1 MERVV
6 VRGRPLAQEALNPA
20 TRDLLQAICRELGV
34 CSRWHEASRTLY
46 IDSPLTGKTIV
57 LDPGHG
63 GADRYLVGQSGL
75 IEAEFV
81 DRVAD
86 CLQELLEVAGA
97 TVARTRKGPAAVGTA
112 QRLALIRETDPFVV
126 ISLHLGDHREI
137 RGAQA
142 LVNPRQGDASSRLA
156 RYTLEAIADRSGLP
170 VAGIKRWRKG
180 NGGDSYGILEASQ
193 PAVVLELGQL
203 GSAADETILRQHGT
217 PDRLAGGILQGIL
230 RYLKWDGTWF
240 LEPEPG
246 VASGIRDPV
255 PSLPPPTTSPTPT
268 QAPPPA
274 PPAVAA
280 AATVSPTSNTFALVP
295 GMPGRAARAGPV
307 HVISAVAQ
315 AVRAGQPPP
324 PPVIRFG
331 SPGDVAPSVVH
342 PAGMP
347 PAGMAPADLTRP
359 VAPATVPPKPGTVSR
374 PGGHIVTGNP
384 ETRGSH
390 VFFNPVKPPFG

>member
-20 TRDLLQAICRELGV
+20 TRDLLQVICRELGV
-34 CSRWHEASRTLY
+34 WSRWHEASRTLY

-63 GADRYLVGQSGL
+63 GADRHLVGQSGL

-86 CLQELLEVAGA
+86 SLQELLEVAGA
-97 TVARTRKGPAAVGTA
+97 TVVRTRKGPAAVETA
-112 QRLALIRETDPFVV
+112 RRLALIRETDPFVA
-126 ISLHLGDHREI
+126 ISLHLGDHRET

-156 RYTLEAIADRSGLP
+156 RYTLEAIADLSGLP
-170 VAGIKRWRKG
+170 VAGTKRWRKG
-180 NGGDSYGILEASQ
+180 NGGDSYGILEAGQ

-203 GSAADETILRQHGT
+203 GSAADETILRQPGT
-217 PDRLAGGILQGIL
+217 SDRLAGGILQGIL

-240 LEPEPG
+240 L
-246 VASGIRDPV
+246 RDPV
-255 PSLPPPTTSPTPT
+255 PSLPPPPPTSPTPA

-274 PPAVAA
+274 PPAVAVAGTTSPA
-280 AATVSPTSNTFALVP
+280 ANPFALAP
-295 GMPGRAARAGPV
+295 GMPGRSARAGPV

-331 SPGDVAPSVVH
+331 SAGDPAPSVVH
-342 PAGMP
+342 PAGVAA
-347 PAGMAPADLTRP
+347 AGLTPP

-374 PGGHIVTGNP
+374 PVGHIVTRNP
-384 ETRGSH
+384 EARGSH